1 MYDKEIQQK
10 IASCKALQGM
20 TVEDFI
26 KNDRFREN
34 LAGYLTEQRETRKT
48 ARASYA
54 AMRKVGGVKGYKLPA
69 HVCDKFIDV
78 PVDQFAELF
87 MAVIAKRYN
96 GPFAERQY
104 IRQLGMQAYNL
115 TVAQYVVDEYPELEH
130 VLLPKLSNAN

>member
-1 MYDKEIQQK
+1 MLDKETQKK

-54 AMRKVGGVKGYKLPA
+54 AMRKVGG
-69 HVCDKFIDV
+69 
-78 PVDQFAELF
+78 
-87 MAVIAKRYN
+87 AK
-96 GPFAERQY
+96 
-104 IRQLGMQAYNL
+104 NL
-115 TVAQYVVDEYPELEH
+115 TVAQYVVEEYPELADE
-130 VLLPKLSNAN
+130 LLPKSKSN

>member
-1 MYDKEIQQK
+1 MYDKETQQK

-54 AMRKVGGVKGYKLPA
+54 AMRKVGGAKK
-69 HVCDKFIDV
+69 
-78 PVDQFAELF
+78 
-87 MAVIAKRYN
+87 AVISKRYN
-96 GPFAERQY
+96 GPLAEREY

-115 TVAQYVVDEYPELEH
+115 TVAQYVVEEYPELEH
-130 VLLPKLSNAN
+130 VLLPKSSNAN

>member
-1 MYDKEIQQK
+1 MYDKETQQK

-54 AMRKVGGVKGYKLPA
+54 AMRKVGGAKGYKLPA

-78 PVDQFAELF
+78 TVDQFAELF

-96 GPFAERQY
+96 GPLAEREY

-115 TVAQYVVDEYPELEH
+115 TVAQYVVEEYPELADK
-130 VLLPKLSNAN
+130 LIPKSKAN

>member
-1 MYDKEIQQK
+1 MLDKDTQRK
-10 IASCKALQGM
+10 IESCKALQGM

-26 KNDRFREN
+26 NNARFREN

-54 AMRKVGGVKGYKLPA
+54 AMRKVGGAKGYKLPA

-78 PVDQFAELF
+78 NVDQFAELF

-96 GPFAERQY
+96 GPLAERQY

-115 TVAQYVVDEYPELEH
+115 TVAQYVVEEYPELEPI
-130 VLLPKLSNAN
+130 LLPKPTNAN